1 MISLA
6 ANHKQ
11 TLTKRPV
18 NLRLALLRCQ
28 FSRISLAA
36 RQCRNHEDAIYPT
49 TKLSK
54 INAAFGN
61 AVKDAPYRTPTRSKD
76 LAGAPLSAR

>member
-1 MISLA
+1 MPVIGLA
-6 ANHKQ
+6 AHHRQ

-18 NLRLALLRCQ
+18 NLRLALLRSQSCTPKGTATD
-28 FSRISLAA
+28 FVA

-54 INAAFGN
+54 INPHSHPKATM
-61 AVKDAPYRTPTRSKD
+61 R
-76 LAGAPLSAR
+76 AR